1 MEKKFINKF
10 FQIPK
15 FIFNYIRKKVR
26 TLFFDYKIMISKFS
40 VQKISTQK
48 KILIKLIYKKN
59 FSLLENCIQ
68 NRKIES
74 LRILLRNLQIFHK
87 KKIIFIYIYSYLI
100 NIHEYRLANIYH
112 RLLCQIIN
120 KNCFFYFQ
128 ISTLNQKN
136 ISKFRLYSQTFKFRL
151 IYMFLLFRDEKKYIK
166 TILKYNRHFK
176 LNNKDK
182 EYKKYL
188 KNKKINVIGPLSKK
202 INFRKKKLRNDI
214 IIRFKNNNHLTNQD
228 YHPDITYLN
237 GTASKQYFKQKN
249 FLSSGKNLKW
259 VVYINKSLYKRY
271 KINDNFNNRFAD
283 NTAAILFTCFTE
295 LNLLQKVLLDLI
307 LFNPKEIKLYNF
319 NIKLTKKTQIG
330 YGINN
335 TIKKQMKSKI
345 TFNHNQ
351 IVMFDFINFFYK
363 KRIALLDDNLKSIIS
378 NGKDDYLKKLE
389 KTWKKQ

>member
-1 MEKKFINKF
+1 M
-10 FQIPK
+10 
-15 FIFNYIRKKVR
+15 
-26 TLFFDYKIMISKFS
+26 
-40 VQKISTQK
+40 
-48 KILIKLIYKKN
+48 
-59 FSLLENCIQ
+59 
-68 NRKIES
+68 
-74 LRILLRNLQIFHK
+74 
-87 KKIIFIYIYSYLI
+87 
-100 NIHEYRLANIYH
+100 
-112 RLLCQIIN
+112 
-120 KNCFFYFQ
+120 
-128 ISTLNQKN
+128 
-136 ISKFRLYSQTFKFRL
+136 
-151 IYMFLLFRDEKKYIK
+151 
-166 TILKYNRHFK
+166 
-176 LNNKDK
+176 
-182 EYKKYL
+182 
-188 KNKKINVIGPLSKK
+188 
-202 INFRKKKLRNDI
+202 
-214 IIRFKNNNHLTNQD
+214 
-228 YHPDITYLN
+228 
-237 GTASKQYFKQKN
+237 
-249 FLSSGKNLKW
+249 
-259 VVYINKSLYKRY
+259 YINKSLYKRY